1 MSRPDTS
8 SLRLLLLH
16 RLPEAEAYQ
25 LEERLM
31 MEGHFAELLR
41 EAEHDLLDDYAS
53 GRLPP
58 DEREA
63 VEEFLLATP
72 ADRERLKLA
81 RALAR
86 LRPQREHAPVLRRRA
101 PRWTVRL
108 GVAVAACAILALGVL
123 VFRTQTTG
131 SLVESTTATVVLLA
145 DAQRGSTAGSIT
157 INPTVARVRL
167 QVETP
172 AKGTASTYTLAIV
185 NPGGRVLYE
194 AHDLPARVAGRYPFV
209 EATVPASA
217 LEGPHCRITLTDSSV
232 TSASSGPALT
242 WDIQVQRR

>member
-1 MSRPDTS
+1 
-8 SLRLLLLH
+8 LLH
-16 RLPEAEAYQ
+16 RLPEAEASQ

-31 MEGHFAELLR
+31 VEGHFAELLR

-63 VEEFLLATP
+63 VEKFLLATP

-86 LRPQREHAPVLRRRA
+86 LRAQPEQARTGAALPVLRRRA
-101 PRWTVRL
+101 PQRIVRL
-108 GVAVAACAILALGVL
+108 GLAVAACAILALGVH
-123 VFRTQTTG
+123 VFRMQTTDG
-131 SLVESTTATVVLLA
+131 LAESTTATVVLLA

-172 AKGTASTYTLAIV
+172 GKGTASTYTLAIA
-185 NPGGRVLYE
+185 NPDGRVLYE
-194 AHDLPARVAGRYPFV
+194 AHHLAPRVAGAYPFV
-209 EATVPASA
+209 EASVPASA

-232 TSASSGPALT
+232 TPASSGPALT
-242 WDIQVQRR
+242 WDLQVQRR